1 VSKLNIR
8 SATENDFS
16 ELLEWRND
24 PLTIQMSQSTNGV
37 SQADHET
44 WFRKTL
50 KTQSIKLLICESESD
65 LKKILKIGMVRF
77 DETADNLYKVSINLN
92 PLHRGKGL
100 AKKCLESSIHDFRK
114 KNKRN
119 IQLIAEIKASN
130 EASKKIFSDVG
141 FKYVKNIDNN
151 FLQYMLDLNL

>member
-1 VSKLNIR
+1 
-8 SATENDFS
+8 
-16 ELLEWRND
+16 
-24 PLTIQMSQSTNGV
+24 
-37 SQADHET
+37 
-44 WFRKTL
+44 
-50 KTQSIKLLICESESD
+50 
-65 LKKILKIGMVRF
+65 MVRF
-77 DETADNLYKVSINLN
+77 DETANNLYKVSINLN

-100 AKKCLESSIHDFRK
+100 AKKCLESSVNDFSI

-151 FLQYMLDLNL
+151 FLQYMLELNL

>member
-1 VSKLNIR
+1 MSKLNIR
-8 SATENDFS
+8 SATENDS
-16 ELLEWRND
+16 SDLLEWRND
-24 PLTIQMSQSTNGV
+24 PLTIQMSQSTRGV
-37 SQADHET
+37 SKADHES

-50 KTQSIKLLICESESD
+50 KTQSINLLICESESD
-65 LKKILKIGMVRF
+65 LTKISKIGMVRF

-92 PLHRGKGL
+92 PLHRAKGL
-100 AKKCLESSIHDFRK
+100 AKKCLESSVNDFSI

>member
-1 VSKLNIR
+1 MSKLNIR
-8 SATENDFS
+8 SATENDS
-16 ELLEWRND
+16 SDLLEWRND
-24 PLTIQMSQSTNGV
+24 PLTIQMSQSTCGV
-37 SQADHET
+37 SKADHES

-50 KTQSIKLLICESESD
+50 KTQSINLLICESESD
-65 LKKILKIGMVRF
+65 LTKISKIGMVRF

-100 AKKCLESSIHDFRK
+100 AKKCLESSVNDFSI

-151 FLQYMLDLNL
+151 FLQYMLELNL

>member
-1 VSKLNIR
+1 MTKLNIR
-8 SATENDFS
+8 SATKNDS
-16 ELLEWRND
+16 SDLLEWRND
-24 PLTIQMSQSTNGV
+24 PLTIQMSQSTHGV
-37 SQADHET
+37 SPADHDL
-44 WFRKTL
+44 WFQKAL
-50 KTQSIKLLICESESD
+50 KTQSIKLLICEIESD

-77 DETADNLYKVSINLN
+77 DGTADNLYKVSINLN

-100 AKKCLESSIHDFRK
+100 AKKCLESSVNDFSI

-130 EASKKIFSDVG
+130 EASKKIFCDVG
-141 FKYVKNIDNN
+141 FKYLKNIDNN